1 MEIMSKVSLAAL
13 VLLFAGIDG
22 GTVAGEKVAFPGA
35 KAEGYAQTEEVSAE
49 LQMPKDTK
57 SKVPAVVI
65 LHGSGGIDGRGQF
78 HAEALNEAGFA
89 TLEVFMF
96 ARGQRPRDG
105 GRATLTHG
113 FGALKYLAGRPDI
126 DSGKIGVMGFS
137 FGGNMAL
144 RMAAKVANDAF
155 LPNTTDPRFAAHA
168 PFYPS
173 CWVFAREPQYRT
185 LTGAPVML
193 FSGGQDDYETSADAC
208 AEFLDTLPESSRRH
222 VTLQFYP
229 DATHGWDT
237 RRSGPVTI
245 HDRMAWGGRGGS
257 VRIHPDSAVA
267 EDSRKRAVEFFIR
280 VLNPAP
286 H

>member
-1 MEIMSKVSLAAL
+1 MGRKCVAAVGFLVASL
-13 VLLFAGIDG
+13 G
-22 GTVAGEKVAFPGA
+22 GVAVAGEKVTFPGA

-49 LQMPKDTK
+49 LQMPKDAK
-57 SKVPAVVI
+57 SKASAVVI

-78 HAEALNEAGFA
+78 HVEALNKAGFA
-89 TLEVFMF
+89 TLEVYMF
-96 ARGQRPRDG
+96 ARGQRPREG
-105 GRATLTHG
+105 GTATLTHG

-126 DSGKIGVMGFS
+126 DPGKIGVMGFS
-137 FGGNMAL
+137 FGGNMTL
-144 RMAAKVANDAF
+144 RMASKAVSEAF
-155 LPNTTDPRFAAHA
+155 LPNAADPRFAAHA

-173 CWVFAREPQYRT
+173 CWVFAREPEYRT

-208 AEFLDTLPESSRRH
+208 AKFLDTLPESSRRH

-257 VRIHPDSAVA
+257 VRIHPNPAVA
-267 EDSRKRAVEFFIR
+267 EDSRKQVVEFFTR